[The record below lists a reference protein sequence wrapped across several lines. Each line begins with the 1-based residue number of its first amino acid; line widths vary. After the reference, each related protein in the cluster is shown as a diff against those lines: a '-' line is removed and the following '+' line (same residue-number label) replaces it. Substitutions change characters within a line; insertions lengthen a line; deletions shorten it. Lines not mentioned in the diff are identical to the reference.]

1 MEYDR
6 AEAIEQTQ
14 ATSFIWTRTYEFGVS
29 HEWEVNQATDG
40 RNLNKL
46 SSNTLEDLPIVP
58 TLMIFD
64 SRATS
69 PMQPSI
75 DSTKKTCWLKV
86 IFMFTN
92 FHLKLRLQVL
102 AINVQP
108 FCD

>member
-75 DSTKKTCWLKV
+75 DSTKKNMLVKS
-86 IFMFTN
+86 N
-92 FHLKLRLQVL
+92 FHVYQFSPKVKVASTSNQCPAFL
-102 AINVQP
+102 
-108 FCD
+108 